1 MPNRSD
7 MINICEMSANE
18 LKQTVIT
25 ENEVVFSHNG
35 NDYLLYGWD
44 QCDGYVLSLECND
57 ELVWQSAPQSRSA
70 CIEEFLRYYS
80 EL

>member
-1 MPNRSD
+1 
-7 MINICEMSANE
+7 MSVNE
-18 LKQTVIT
+18 LKQAVIN
-25 ENEVVFSHNG
+25 ENEIAFSHNG

-44 QCDGYVLSLECND
+44 QCDGYVLSLERRG
-57 ELVWQSAPQSRSA
+57 ELVWQSAPQPKKV

>member
-1 MPNRSD
+1 
-7 MINICEMSANE
+7 MSANE
-18 LKQTVIT
+18 VKQAVDS
-25 ENEVVFSHNG
+25 ENDIAFSVKG

-44 QCDGYVLSLECND
+44 QCDGYVMSLECNR
-57 ELVWQSAPQSRSA
+57 ELVWQSAPQSKKV